1 MGDSSYDDYR
11 LEKSIK
17 FQDADGNAIAVGS
30 IFGEGSLTMIVAL
43 LGLITAIASIFVNVA
58 MNKKKNSPATVAE
71 KDEE

>member
-11 LEKSIK
+11 LDNIF
-17 FQDADGNAIAVGS
+17 FQDADGNAIATGS